1 LSSSIEEVTPSTS
14 SVCLFWLKSMLLDPN
29 AIVSS
34 SHEGIEGLMQILVN
48 KTLSRVLQ

>member
-1 LSSSIEEVTPSTS
+1 
-14 SVCLFWLKSMLLDPN
+14 MLLDPN

-48 KTLSRVLQ
+48 KTLSRVLQYRHILNKVDSNVKT